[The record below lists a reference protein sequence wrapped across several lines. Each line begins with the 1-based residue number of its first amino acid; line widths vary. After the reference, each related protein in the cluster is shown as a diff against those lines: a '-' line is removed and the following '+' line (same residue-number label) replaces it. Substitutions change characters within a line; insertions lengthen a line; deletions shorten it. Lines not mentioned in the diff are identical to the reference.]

1 MRMSILA
8 AVLTSLAS
16 ASTAAP
22 VRVEFSGTVSSITG
36 SSDIED
42 PEAAIGGSIH
52 VGTRF
57 TGYFTFDDAAV
68 PQSFYPEVPDQ
79 RPPSHSV
86 YQLPWPSWGFHTEI
100 GDFATDANSPDPSD
114 LYKPLGGY
122 ALGSTTSKPPP
133 RHLCESDVQA
143 WAPGRRSS
151 LGDGSAEIGAV
162 DRRRLAA
169 RRCSGRAAA
178 RDLARRDPVE
188 PHGAFPTTFAPWSF
202 EGHGSQV
209 DIEGVLDHLAA
220 TAPEPGVALLAA
232 VALLGLVR
240 RGYRRAQS

>member
-8 AVLTSLAS
+8 AVLTALAS

-22 VRVEFSGTVSSITG
+22 VRVEFSGTGSRITG

-68 PQSFYPEVPDQ
+68 PQSFYPEVPYAT
-79 RPPSHSV
+79 PEYSV
-86 YQLPWPSWGFHTEI
+86 YQLPWPSWAFHTEI

-114 LYKPLGGY
+114 TYKPLGGY
-122 ALGSTTSKPPP
+122 TLGVDDFEATASPQF
-133 RHLCESDVQA
+133 ESDVQVLA
-143 WAPGRRSS
+143 RVDNLPSATDPRSLVLWTVSVALLGGAPGEPVHSTS
-151 LGDGSAEIGAV
+151 LAGIPWN
-162 DRRRLAA
+162 LT
-169 RRCSGRAAA
+169 
-178 RDLARRDPVE
+178 
-188 PHGAFPTTFAPWSF
+188 AFPTTFAFWSF

-209 DIEGVLDHLAA
+209 DIEGSLDHLAA
-220 TAPEPGVALLAA
+220 TAPEPGGALLAV

-240 RGYRRAQS
+240 RGYRRARS